1 MKVTTTRNGLR
12 LSQHGVVISE
22 LRTSEGPTHSVFDVL
37 AALIAVLKPTGIVGV
52 LGFAGGGI
60 MAPLRGLGVKSV
72 LHSVDLDPQGHA
84 LFRKHCPQWSK
95 GVRWTQADAMV
106 WLNEQPQKFDLL
118 MDDLSV
124 SDGEDVVKPD
134 ISWTALPTLMR
145 RHLKPGGIAVFNLL
159 SPPGGAWNR
168 ALPPLIAPFAQA
180 QVITLD
186 EFENRILVAGNTV
199 PTGRELGSSVRR
211 VLRQLRSR
219 QAGRLHIRQVA
230 TRQRGD

>member
-37 AALIAVLKPTGIVGV
+37 AALIAVLKPEGCASV
-52 LGFAGGGI
+52 LGFAGGGM
-60 MAPLRGLGVKSV
+60 MAPLRGLGVKSD
-72 LHSVDLDPQGHA
+72 LHSVDLDPQGHE
-84 LFRKHCPQWSK
+84 LFRRHCPQWSP

-106 WLNEQPQKFDLL
+106 WLGEQPPKFDLL

-134 ISWTALPTLMR
+134 ISWKVLPKLMR
-145 RHLKPGGIAVFNLL
+145 RRLKPGGVAVFNLL

-168 ALPPLIAPFAQA
+168 ALPPLIGSFAQA
-180 QVITLD
+180 HVITLD
-186 EFENRILVAGNTV
+186 EFENHILVAGNTL
-199 PTGRELGSSVRR
+199 PTARELGSSVRR
-211 VLRQLRSR
+211 ALRQLRSR

-230 TRQRGD
+230 IRQRSD